1 MKKAIVSLL
10 LAAAMVMTACSGG
23 KADSRQS
30 AQESSAEAVSKEES
44 PAADLNEE
52 KNNEEKSVEVSE
64 IDDSQTDD
72 EYQIGK
78 YTETG
83 YISEYV
89 GYKFTTPENCVLASQ
104 DELAQ
109 MAGLSFDILEDDLGK
124 VITDYGRTAT
134 IFDLYA
140 AYIDNSANVN
150 ITLAPNTMNVT
161 DVNMIAEASL
171 EMLKNMDTMKVEVP
185 DERNTVEIAGKEY
198 LNITVKT
205 SIGEITM
212 TQDLYM
218 ALYKDKV
225 VSMTITYLDGY
236 EDERDTLLAAFTEL

>member
-1 MKKAIVSLL
+1 MKKTVVSLM

-23 KADSRQS
+23 KAVSRQS
-30 AQESSAEAVSKEES
+30 AQESSAEAVFKEES

-72 EYQIGK
+72 EYSIGE

-83 YISEYV
+83 YISKYM
-89 GYKFTTPENCVLASQ
+89 GYEFTTPENCVLATQ

-109 MAGLSFDILEDDLGK
+109 MAGISFDILEGDLGK
-124 VITDYGRTAT
+124 AVADYGRAAT

-140 AYIDNSANVN
+140 SYTDNSANVN
-150 ITLAPNTMNVT
+150 ITLAPNTTNVT
-161 DVNMIAEASL
+161 DVNTIAEASL

-198 LNITVKT
+198 INITCKT

-225 VSMTITYLDGY
+225 VSMTITYFDGY
-236 EDERDTLLAAFTEL
+236 EDERDALLAAFTEL